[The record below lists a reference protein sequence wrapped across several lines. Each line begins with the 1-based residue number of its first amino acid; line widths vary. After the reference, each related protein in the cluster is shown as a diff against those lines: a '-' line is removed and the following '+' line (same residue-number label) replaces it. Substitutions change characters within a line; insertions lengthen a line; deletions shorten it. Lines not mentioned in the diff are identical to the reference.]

1 MEFKERF
8 DSTLDERYLPKG
20 ERERLQRMLLSDL
33 LALQQFSRGRFKGA
47 PIEHTED
54 ELREMVSVGSDFYLE
69 MMCKEVHGYQPVEEN
84 LQRKILH
91 LKQKRWSKQQ
101 EVD

>member
-8 DSTLDERYLPKG
+8 DFTPDERYLPEG
-20 ERERLQRMLLSDL
+20 ERERLQQWLLDDL
-33 LALQQFSRGRFKGA
+33 STFQAFCRVRFKDA

-69 MMCKEVHGYQPVEEN
+69 MMCKGVYGYKPIEES
-84 LQRKILH
+84 LKRKILH
-91 LKQKRWSKQQ
+91 AKMKR
-101 EVD
+101 EAN